1 MKYNGSVDIRVS
13 VVIAAS
19 NSVDLLDHCLASF
32 QLCKPGDDM
41 EVIVVCNYDDG
52 VKDLLAQK
60 YPNAKVVVQPSQ
72 TTVPELRSVGISLAK
87 GEIIALTE
95 DNCVIGPD
103 WLSEI
108 RRAHELPYE
117 VIGGA
122 VENRSDHRRLDWAV
136 YFYEYGKYMLPE
148 EAGVTRSLAGNN
160 VSYKRG
166 LLREVEGEI
175 RHGLFEAFL
184 HRTLQQRG
192 HPLYFTPSAVVYHN
206 KHYQFHQAFLQ
217 CYHHGRAYAGMRV
230 AGQSFLRRMLL
241 IGGSAVLPALLPGRI
256 AFAVFRKGRRVKEF
270 WLSLPHLV
278 VLMTSWA
285 FGEFLGYL
293 VGPGASAGKWT

>member
-1 MKYNGSVDIRVS
+1 MTYNGSADIRLS

-32 QLCKPGDDM
+32 RSAKPDNDT
-41 EVIVVCNYDDG
+41 EVIVVCNYEEG
-52 VKDLLAQK
+52 VKDLLAEK
-60 YPNAKVVVQPSQ
+60 YPDVKGVVQGSQ
-72 TTVPELRSVGISLAK
+72 TTVPELRSIGIRLAE
-87 GEIIALTE
+87 GEIVALTE
-95 DNCVIGPD
+95 DNCVMAPE

-122 VENRSDHRRLDWAV
+122 VENRSDRRPLDWAV

-175 RHGLFEAFL
+175 RHGFFEAFL

-192 HPLYFTPSAVVYHN
+192 HPLYFAPSVVVYHS
-206 KHYQFHQAFLQ
+206 KQYQFHQAFLQ

-230 AGQSFLRRMLL
+230 AGQSLLRRMPFV
-241 IGGSAVLPALLPGRI
+241 GGACLLPILLPSRI
-256 AFAVFRKGRRVKEF
+256 ASGVLRKGRCMKQL
-270 WLSLPHLV
+270 WSALPYLV
-278 VLMTSWA
+278 VLMSSWA
-285 FGEFLGYL
+285 FGELFGYL
-293 VGPGASAGKWT
+293 AGPGSSARKWT